1 VKSRLVGPGAFTY
14 LDRVHEQMAALPAEP
29 GLVRAAVR
37 AEGLKR
43 QPEVLRGQGPGA
55 ARAQAALV
63 VAGVTLALAQG
74 AGAQAQALVR
84 GVVRAAWS
92 SSSLVEGLNSVL
104 RMQQARQKRLSQG
117 LLDLKRLYWNT
128 HVFVAG
134 KRKRQAPYA
143 RLGLVLPK
151 ASWWGLLQT
160 PPEQLR
166 QQLSA
171 LNPAP

>member
-1 VKSRLVGPGAFTY
+1 
-14 LDRVHEQMAALPAEP
+14 M
-29 GLVRAAVR
+29 
-37 AEGLKR
+37 
-43 QPEVLRGQGPGA
+43 
-55 ARAQAALV
+55 
-63 VAGVTLALAQG
+63 VASATLALAQG
-74 AGAQAQALVR
+74 AGAQAPALVR
-84 GVVRAAWS
+84 RVLRAAWS

-151 ASWWGLLQT
+151 VSWWGLLQI
-160 PPEQLR
+160 PPKQLR

-171 LNPAP
+171 LNPAA